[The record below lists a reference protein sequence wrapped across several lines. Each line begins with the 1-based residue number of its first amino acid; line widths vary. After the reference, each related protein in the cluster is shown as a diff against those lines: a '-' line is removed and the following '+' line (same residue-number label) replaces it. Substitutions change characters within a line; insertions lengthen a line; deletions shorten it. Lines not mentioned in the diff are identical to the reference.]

1 MTLDRL
7 TTVQQTYLET
17 VHGLDRGTGARLLDV
32 ATRLRV
38 KPPSALEALARLRE
52 MGLVVH
58 QPRDTVSLTATGRRL
73 AAQLERRH
81 STIRRFLTRILRLP
95 RAKADQDACR
105 IEHALGTGT
114 VARLGAFVEHADTDA
129 LEHDDTVPLTLMNKG
144 ERGVLVRV
152 TRGHGHTARLAAMG
166 MHPGIALEVLQPAR
180 SGPVMVRAGRTRLAI
195 GRELATALHV
205 RPDSI
210 KETP

>member
-105 IEHALGTGT
+105 IDQPRA
-114 VARLGAFVEHADTDA
+114 VAAIADKEEEIRIETANQLAFIQKE
-129 LEHDDTVPLTLMNKG
+129 
-144 ERGVLVRV
+144 
-152 TRGHGHTARLAAMG
+152 
-166 MHPGIALEVLQPAR
+166 
-180 SGPVMVRAGRTRLAI
+180 AGRAVT
-195 GRELATALHV
+195 
-205 RPDSI
+205 
-210 KETP
+210 